1 MKRGQ
6 KNRKA
11 GIFSD
16 FFMTRKGIKRYSKER
31 PHLTKKK
38 MLHVKAYREKSFY

>member
-6 KNRKA
+6 KNRKT

-16 FFMTRKGIKRYSKER
+16 FFMTRKEIKNYSNEQ
-31 PHLTKKK
+31 PHLTKKDYA
-38 MLHVKAYREKSFY
+38 LTWDSLLF

>member
-6 KNRKA
+6 KKKRKT

-16 FFMTRKGIKRYSKER
+16 FLMTRKE
-31 PHLTKKK
+31 
-38 MLHVKAYREKSFY
+38 VKSFLIEQGGLKYT

>member
-6 KNRKA
+6 KNRKT

-16 FFMTRKGIKRYSKER
+16 FLMTRERVKGYTKER
-31 PHLTKKK
+31 PHLTKKR
-38 MLHVKAYREKSFY
+38 LPHVKA